1 MKEKESSM
9 LTWAEAVWHG
19 AKRQNKNEQSCGCRA
34 NAGAVLVQTSLGTH
48 RCPGSSGPSPFRLP
62 FLLSPPLTEQQT
74 REQSTD
80 GSQTLGQTSA
90 HPSST
95 VACPSPPSRYHDDP
109 MTVFKLVLSPAHQ
122 EHICI
127 LVSHFLSLS
136 FILWVRFL
144 LTHII
149 CITALPVSRET
160 AVLSV

>member
-1 MKEKESSM
+1 MAWRKE
-9 LTWAEAVWHG
+9 
-19 AKRQNKNEQSCGCRA
+19 NKNEQSCGCRA

-48 RCPGSSGPSPFRLP
+48 RCPGSSGPSPSHLP

-74 REQSTD
+74 WEQSTD

-90 HPSST
+90 HPNST
-95 VACPSPPSRYHDDP
+95 VVCPSPPSRYHDDP
-109 MTVFKLVLSPAHQ
+109 MTQFSNLFLALLTT